1 MFKTIAILAVCV
13 VTGINDPA
21 QGQVKKRSD
30 SEREVFH
37 LRNLEKDFGYSQ
49 AVRVGNTIHISGSVS
64 MNDTGEVLGK
74 GDMKEQLKNALEDI
88 RKTLAHFGADYGDVV
103 KETIFTTDMD
113 ALLSATGVRGKF
125 YEGYEYPAATWV
137 AVPRLVSPDFLVEV
151 EVVAV
156 LKVKKR
162 GKR

>member
-1 MFKTIAILAVCV
+1 MFRTLMIVGALLF
-13 VTGINDPA
+13 TGTLHPSP
-21 QGQVKKRSD
+21 GQVKKRSKPD
-30 SEREVFH
+30 REVFH
-37 LRNLEKDFGYSQ
+37 LRKLEKGFGYSQ

-64 MNDTGEVLGK
+64 MNDEGEVLGK

-88 RKTLAHFGADYGDVV
+88 RKTLAHFGGDYGDIV

-113 ALLSATGVRGKF
+113 ALLSATDVRAK
-125 YEGYEYPAATWV
+125 YYDGYEFPAASWV

-156 LKVKKR
+156 LKQKR
-162 GKR
+162 AGRR